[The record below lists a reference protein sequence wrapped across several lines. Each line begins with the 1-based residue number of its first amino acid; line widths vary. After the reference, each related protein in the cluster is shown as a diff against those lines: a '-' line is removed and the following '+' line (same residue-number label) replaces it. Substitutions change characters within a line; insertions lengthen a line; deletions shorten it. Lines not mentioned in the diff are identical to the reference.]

1 MKEIEIDTDIPE
13 ANHIH
18 TQDHNNINNEKNTII
33 DNYLPNLS
41 NYQKVLKKI
50 EGNNGTNHF
59 ITLSPNVNFTE
70 QKDYYIFYN
79 NNLKRLIDLYEIK
92 LTQYKSEHNID
103 FISSLCSP
111 ILKINYLLN
120 KIFYPEVFK

>member
-41 NYQKVLKKI
+41 NYQKVLKK
-50 EGNNGTNHF
+50 
-59 ITLSPNVNFTE
+59 
-70 QKDYYIFYN
+70 
-79 NNLKRLIDLYEIK
+79 
-92 LTQYKSEHNID
+92 
-103 FISSLCSP
+103 
-111 ILKINYLLN
+111 
-120 KIFYPEVFK
+120 